1 MILRYSLKQ
10 RYPSIEPFLS
20 QRKLW
25 HVKRLLDFNYNVY
38 MP

>member
-10 RYPSIEPFLS
+10 RYPSIEPFFS

-25 HVKRLLDFNYNVY
+25 HVKR
-38 MP
+38 